1 MNLNTELRRKLK
13 YNAKRAL
20 TKGWG
25 SAIAILFLFLSVEIL
40 FSIVSTVSGYV
51 MGVNG
56 VFDILNTPE
65 IFLDDIPD
73 ISLFAIA
80 FNSILVVGYIILTVP
95 LKIGQDFWYYN
106 LTAGTTM
113 DVTSIFVCF
122 ASVRRF
128 FRALALQLNIY
139 IRKLFWIIVLYALP
153 TAAMF
158 CGVFVL
164 ERDNSISSQEALIG
178 TTLIFCS
185 VTLYGLFTIIAYII
199 FQKYFLAPYY
209 LYDDSI
215 SVRRAI
221 SLSINASKGEKTI
234 IFLYHLSFIG
244 WMLLNVFIVPM
255 LYTAPYIQTSRAMYA
270 RYLIYRYDYRNALDI
285 SKPNTEANPSED

>member
-40 FSIVSTVSGYV
+40 FSIVSTMSAYV

-73 ISLFAIA
+73 ISFIA
-80 FNSILVVGYIILTVP
+80 VVFNTILMVGYIILTVP

-122 ASVRRF
+122 ASFRRF
-128 FRALALQLNIY
+128 FRALALRLNIY
-139 IRKLFWIIVLYALP
+139 IRKLFWILVLYALP
-153 TAAMF
+153 TVALF
-158 CGVFVL
+158 CGAFVL
-164 ERDNSISSQEALIG
+164 NRDNSFSNQEALIG

-185 VTLYGLFTIIAYII
+185 VTLYGLFTIIACII

-221 SLSINASKGEKTI
+221 SLSIKASKGEKTI
-234 IFLYHLSFIG
+234 IFLYHFSFIG
-244 WMLLNVFIVPM
+244 WYLLNVFIVPM

-270 RYLIYRYDYRNALDI
+270 RYLIYRYEYRNALEIPTSNID
-285 SKPNTEANPSED
+285 SHASEK